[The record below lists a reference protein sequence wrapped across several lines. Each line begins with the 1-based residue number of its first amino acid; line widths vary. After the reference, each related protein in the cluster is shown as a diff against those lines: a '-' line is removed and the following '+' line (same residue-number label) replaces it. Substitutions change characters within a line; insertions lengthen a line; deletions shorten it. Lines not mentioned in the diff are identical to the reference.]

1 MLQGNNGDLKV
12 YFSFQPYIY
21 LSYFTDSSWEDEG
34 MGAVTNDA
42 GLLTVGFSIVLVY
55 VTFTIGN
62 YSMIHHKVKFIA
74 L

>member
-1 MLQGNNGDLKV
+1 
-12 YFSFQPYIY
+12 
-21 LSYFTDSSWEDEG
+21 

-62 YSMIHHKVKFIA
+62 YSMIHHKVKCNA
-74 L
+74 LQQSL